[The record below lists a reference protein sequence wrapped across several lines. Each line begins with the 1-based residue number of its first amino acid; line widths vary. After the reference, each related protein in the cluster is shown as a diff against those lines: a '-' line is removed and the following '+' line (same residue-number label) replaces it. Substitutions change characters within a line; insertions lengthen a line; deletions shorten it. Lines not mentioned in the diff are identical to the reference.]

1 MDVPDNSIRCENC
14 GSPTPWHWK
23 YGAMENQGKLRLCFN
38 CQKIVDVQLKGDY
51 HEVPKLQWIPTPG
64 WC

>member
-51 HEVPKLQWIPTPG
+51 HEVPKL
-64 WC
+64 